1 MARVLTLAI
10 ETSNPSAVGVAAST
24 PGPGVAVGWIVPA
37 TPERT
42 EVLAREPLH
51 AVDRRHDDLLP
62 CIDRCVRAAGVNPT
76 DFGLVAFSAGPGG
89 FTSLRSAC
97 ATAKMI
103 AYTAGVRTGR
113 AVPGCAVPTA
123 TAVADALITAE
134 RRAGTTRWRALVVA
148 LAGKGQCAYV
158 TAFAD
163 LRGGQEGGVPLA
175 SGEGRVMGAA
185 EVGALSESLRAPG
198 GAVGLVADEHIPA
211 SVVEAALAAGAERVQ
226 PVFDPA
232 SVLRCAAA
240 AAHAPGSEGWIDP
253 IGLAPIYGREP
264 EAVTL
269 WRRRG
274 AR

>member
-24 PGPGVAVGWIVPA
+24 PGPGVAVGWVEPA
-37 TPERT
+37 TPEHT
-42 EVLAREPLH
+42 EVLTREPLH
-51 AVDRRHDDLLP
+51 AVDRRYDDLLA
-62 CIDRCVRAAGVNPT
+62 CIDRCVRAAGVAPT
-76 DFGLVAFSAGPGG
+76 DFSLVAFSAGPGG

-103 AYTAGVRTGR
+103 AYTAGVRNGR

-123 TAVADALITAE
+123 TAVADALINAE
-134 RRAGTTRWRALVVA
+134 RRAGTPRWRALIVA
-148 LAGKGQCAYV
+148 LAGKGECAFV
-158 TAFAD
+158 CTFAD
-163 LRGGQEGGVPLA
+163 LRGGRAGGVPAA
-175 SGEGRVMGAA
+175 SGEGRVLGAV
-185 EVGALSESLRAPG
+185 EVGAVTESLRALG

-211 SVVEAALAAGAERVQ
+211 PVVEAALAAGAERVH

-240 AAHAPGSEGWIDP
+240 AAHAPGPDGWIDP

>member
-10 ETSNPSAVGVAAST
+10 ETSNPSAVGVVASA
-24 PGPGVAVGWIVPA
+24 PGPGVAVGWIEPA
-37 TPERT
+37 SPEHT
-42 EVLAREPLH
+42 EILAREPLR
-51 AVDRRHDDLLP
+51 AVDRQHDDLLA
-62 CIDRCVRAAGVNPT
+62 CIDRCVRAAGVAPT

-103 AYTAGVRTGR
+103 AYTAGVKAGR

-123 TAVADALITAE
+123 TAVADALINAE
-134 RRAGTTRWRALVVA
+134 HRAGTPPWRALVVA
-148 LAGKGQCAYV
+148 LAGKGERAFV

-163 LRGGQEGGVPLA
+163 LRGGRTGGVATA
-175 SGEGRVMGAA
+175 SGEGRVLGGV
-185 EVGALSESLRAPG
+185 EVGALAESLRAPG
-198 GAVGLVADEHIPA
+198 GAVALVADEHIPA
-211 SVVEAALAAGAERVQ
+211 PLVEAALAAGAERVR

-240 AAHAPGSEGWIDP
+240 VAHAPGADGWIDP